1 MTAVIDNVS
10 HATGAQRAS
19 PESAFERA
27 RRKGDAGG
35 GLYKPRTPIYPKL
48 VHVRWRRI
56 KWALLIATLAVYYV
70 TPWVRWPRP
79 SGLPQQAVLVDF
91 DGGRF
96 YFFGLQL
103 WPQEVY
109 FITGLLVM
117 AALALFLSNALFG
130 RLWCGYACPQTV
142 WTDLYIYVERAFE
155 GDRNARLRLDAA
167 PWTFD
172 KAWRRTVQAGLM
184 PVTAGLVMAGAI
196 VLAQATAINWKTAA
210 VTAVATVLFLASR
223 LHPLLVLA
231 AAAALG
237 ACGLL
242 G

>member
-1 MTAVIDNVS
+1 MGTLLALAAIF
-10 HATGAQRAS
+10 AQLS
-19 PESAFERA
+19 LLAF
-27 RRKGDAGG
+27 GG
-35 GLYKPRTPIYPKL
+35 GNTILPEMQRQVTQ
-48 VHVRWRRI
+48 VH
-56 KWALLIATLAVYYV
+56 
-70 TPWVRWPRP
+70 PW
-79 SGLPQQAVLVDF
+79 LT
-91 DGGRF
+91 
-96 YFFGLQL
+96 
-103 WPQEVY
+103 PQE
-109 FITGLLVM
+109 F
-117 AALALFLSNALFG
+117 AALFALA
-130 RLWCGYACPQTV
+130 Q
-142 WTDLYIYVERAFE
+142 
-155 GDRNARLRLDAA
+155 AA
-167 PWTFD
+167 PGPNMLISTLIGWRIAGLAGALTATAALTAPSSVLTFFTASLWYRFRD